1 MMRGRPARDCVVQC
15 LPARMPAK
23 YVNMEIIKIGG
34 ITYSIKEYG
43 HIFAID
49 KSPHG
54 RKAENL
60 DQLRSGINSINL
72 TKHYLGEEV
81 ELLLSYVR
89 DGIRFSTDDAR
100 LAREVLEPM
109 GPRQLKLDSAH
120 IAPHVLYTCPSMLV
134 SKLSDVFAY
143 FAVMFNG
150 RAPTNKKDS
159 KRVNNSKSG

>member
-23 YVNMEIIKIGG
+23 YVNMEIIKISG

-109 GPRQLKLDSAH
+109 GPRQQARFGTYCSPRSIHLSQ
-120 IAPHVLYTCPSMLV
+120 HVGIKAL
-134 SKLSDVFAY
+134 
-143 FAVMFNG
+143 
-150 RAPTNKKDS
+150 
-159 KRVNNSKSG
+159 